1 MGCTNEPRLT
11 VVKDPQPGKV
21 SIYRFSSLIRFCTV
35 KYVTNILIRP
45 GILNIDG
52 RLKWDAWVA
61 VDGLSVEEARQAYV
75 DLAKE
80 LIGTEI
86 VDSVLTTS

>member
-1 MGCTNEPRLT
+1 MNL
-11 VVKDPQPGKV
+11 
-21 SIYRFSSLIRFCTV
+21 
-35 KYVTNILIRP
+35 
-45 GILNIDG
+45 DG

-61 VDGLSVEEARQAYV
+61 VDTLSVEESRQAYV

-86 VDSVLTTS
+86 VETVLASC

>member
-1 MGCTNEPRLT
+1 MILHRKYILT
-11 VVKDPQPGKV
+11 KVKITFKTFD
-21 SIYRFSSLIRFCTV
+21 
-35 KYVTNILIRP
+35 RP
-45 GILNIDG
+45 GILNLDG

-61 VDGLSVEEARQAYV
+61 VDTLSVEESRQAYV

-86 VDSVLTTS
+86 VETVLASC

>member
-1 MGCTNEPRLT
+1 MK
-11 VVKDPQPGKV
+11 VKITFKTFG
-21 SIYRFSSLIRFCTV
+21 
-35 KYVTNILIRP
+35 RP
-45 GILNIDG
+45 GILNLDG

-61 VDGLSVEEARQAYV
+61 VDTLSVEEARRAYV

-86 VDSVLTTS
+86 VETVLAGC

>member
-1 MGCTNEPRLT
+1 MILHRKYILKK
-11 VVKDPQPGKV
+11 VKITFKTFD
-21 SIYRFSSLIRFCTV
+21 
-35 KYVTNILIRP
+35 RP
-45 GILNIDG
+45 GILNLDG

-61 VDGLSVEEARQAYV
+61 VDALSVEESRQAYV

-86 VDSVLTTS
+86 VETVLASC